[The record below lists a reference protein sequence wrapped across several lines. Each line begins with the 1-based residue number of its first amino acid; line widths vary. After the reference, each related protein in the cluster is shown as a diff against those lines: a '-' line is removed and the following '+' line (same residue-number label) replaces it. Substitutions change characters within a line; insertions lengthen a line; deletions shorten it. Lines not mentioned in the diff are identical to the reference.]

1 MDMRDSNLTESLSEK
16 LLKYKEIRILC
27 EKTHTS
33 PRFWILIIFII
44 VFMILFGFYENT
56 LTILLGT
63 LYPLYMS
70 ISTLKYGKNED
81 TEKWLCYWVTFIV
94 FNWFEGVFKVLLLYI
109 PLYNILRIIF
119 LFLLY
124 LPQFNFSMIIYK
136 KIIRNIYNRTHTK
149 ISSFAKKIESALYQI
164 ETKSHI
170 ADNYISNSIGQILT
184 KSLSKAHFKRVVSSN
199 ENEKQK
205 EIEDYDDLSNPPFEK
220 NPMMND
226 IDVSTI
232 KGIDILYNNQ
242 SICDNTLESID
253 LNDIIFDKTDEKSI
267 KSMNYIKKRISKKE
281 NAKSSNSQFDVKS
294 TSQSIMDSTTST
306 TVYIKDDKPIKRKIV
321 KVNDEKYLQ
330 NHEVNLKKGKET
342 KIKTNSRNG
351 NGNKT
356 VLHSNTNTNTNTTQI
371 VNKAQTVSSIQ
382 SNKNTK

>member
-33 PRFWILIIFII
+33 PRFWILIIFIVI
-44 VFMILFGFYENT
+44 FMILFGFYENT

-70 ISTLKYGKNED
+70 ISTLRYGKNED

-94 FNWFEGVFKVLLLYI
+94 FNWFEGVCKVLLLYI

-124 LPQFNFSMIIYK
+124 LPQFNFSTIIYK
-136 KIIRNIYNRTHTK
+136 KIIRNVYNRTHTK
-149 ISSFAKKIESALYQI
+149 ISSFAKKIESTLYQI

-184 KSLSKAHFKRVVSSN
+184 KSLSKAHFKRVVSSK
-199 ENEKQK
+199 ENEKEND
-205 EIEDYDDLSNPPFEK
+205 EIEDYNDLTNPPFDK

-253 LNDIIFDKTDEKSI
+253 LNDINFDKTDGKSI
-267 KSMNYIKKRISKKE
+267 KSINYIKKRISKKE
-281 NAKSSNSQFDVKS
+281 NAKSSNCQFDLKS
-294 TSQSIMDSTTST
+294 TSQSNMDSTTST
-306 TVYIKDDKPIKRKIV
+306 TVDKKDDKPIKRKIV

-342 KIKTNSRNG
+342 KVKTNSRNA
-351 NGNKT
+351 NANKI
-356 VLHSNTNTNTNTTQI
+356 VSQSNTNPTQT
-371 VNKAQTVSSIQ
+371 VTKAQTVNSIQ
-382 SNKNTK
+382 SIKNTK